1 MGQVR
6 VSVNLSF
13 RNSHWSSVLSNDIT
27 VNLITFSKEIA
38 NYVEKI

>member
-1 MGQVR
+1 MGSVR

-13 RNSHWSSVLSNDIT
+13 RNSHWSSVLSNDIM